1 MLILSK
7 VYPRAYGGTE
17 QISSLIIFRKGLSPR
32 VRGNLDEEWEATR
45 LTIDL
50 LAPPAVRREATARF
64 FADGWGADRGEDEYG
79 NEGNRNLRL
88 GARVDLLTA
97 TAADRPR
104 SGNLRGEQP
113 GAMPAARRGIG
124 PGLGGYYGLD
134 SHDKGILNDG
144 RFHDQRRGP
153 ASGDPAASVCRF

>member
-64 FADGWGADRGEDEYG
+64 FADGWVLTGVKTNMATKEIEIYG
-79 NEGNRNLRL
+79 
-88 GARVDLLTA
+88 
-97 TAADRPR
+97 
-104 SGNLRGEQP
+104 
-113 GAMPAARRGIG
+113 
-124 PGLGGYYGLD
+124 
-134 SHDKGILNDG
+134 
-144 RFHDQRRGP
+144 
-153 ASGDPAASVCRF
+153 